1 MAGTPSP
8 MTISTKQLELTQR
21 ATEITEGAFTT
32 LAHLIDLAWLRE
44 AYRQTRKDGASGVDG
59 QTAAE
64 YEQHLEENL
73 SALLDRFKSGC
84 YRAPPVRRVYI
95 PKADGKRRRPIG
107 IPTLE
112 DKILQRAVVMLLEP
126 IYEVQF
132 SDASYG
138 FRPGRSAHQAL
149 DAVWRGTMAHPK
161 GWLIELDIESFFD
174 NVDHKLLQSLV
185 ARRVGDGVVRRII
198 GKWLNAGVMEDGQ
211 LSRPTQGTPQGGVI
225 SPLLANIYLHEV
237 LDRWFEEEVL
247 PRLKSGGFV
256 VRYADDAVLGF
267 AREDD
272 ARRVYAVL
280 EKRFAK
286 FGLKLHPE
294 KTRLIEFKRPAVS
307 DHPRGGPGNSRSFDF
322 LGFTHFWARTRKGG
336 WAVKRKT
343 AKNRLSRA
351 LVNIKQWCR
360 RYRHEPVMWQHAQ
373 LSRKLRGHYA
383 YYGITGNGQ
392 SLVRFLHA
400 VERIWR
406 NWLARRSARAKVLWG
421 RFKAFLKRFPLP
433 PAKIVHSVYVPQSL
447 P

>member
-1 MAGTPSP
+1 

-21 ATEITEGAFTT
+21 ATERSEGAFTT
-32 LAHLIDLAWLRE
+32 LAHFIDLPWLRE
-44 AYRQTRKDGASGVDG
+44 AYRRTRKDGASGVDG
-59 QTAAE
+59 QTASD
-64 YEQHLEENL
+64 YEKHLEENL
-73 SALLDRFKSGC
+73 SALLDRFKSGR

-95 PKADGKRRRPIG
+95 PKADGKRLRPIG

-112 DKILQRAVVMLLEP
+112 DKVLQRAVVMLLEP

-132 SDASYG
+132 SKDSYG

-149 DAVWRGTMAHPK
+149 EAVWRGTMGHPN
-161 GWLIELDIESFFD
+161 GWLIELDIEGFFD
-174 NVDHKLLQSLV
+174 HVDHTILQALV

-198 GKWLNAGVMEDGQ
+198 GKWLNAGVMEDGR
-211 LSRPTQGTPQGGVI
+211 LSHPARGTPQGGVI

-237 LDRWFEEEVL
+237 LDHWFEVDVL
-247 PRLKSGGFV
+247 PRLKSHGFV

-280 EKRFAK
+280 SRRFAK

-294 KTRLIEFKRPAVS
+294 KTRLMEFKRPVVT
-307 DHPRGGPGNSRSFDF
+307 DRPRGGPGNPRSFDF
-322 LGFTHFWARTRKGG
+322 LGFTHYWARTRKGG

-343 AKNRLSRA
+343 AKSRLSRA
-351 LVNIKQWCR
+351 LVAIKHWCR
-360 RYRHEPVMWQHAQ
+360 RYRHEPVLWQHAQ

-383 YYGITGNGQ
+383 YYGITGNGR
-392 SLVRFLHA
+392 LLARFRHA
-400 VERIWR
+400 VERVWR
-406 NWLARRSARAKVLWG
+406 KWLARRSSRAKLLWS
-421 RFKAFLKRFPLP
+421 RFKVFLKQCPLA
-433 PAKIVHSVYVPQSL
+433 PARVVHSTYLSQSS

>member
-1 MAGTPSP
+1 MTGTPGP
-8 MTISTKQLELTQR
+8 VPISTKQLELTQR

-32 LAHLIDLAWLRE
+32 LAHFIDVAWLRE
-44 AYRQTRKDGASGVDG
+44 AYGRTRKDGASGVDG
-59 QTAAE
+59 QTAAD
-64 YEQHLEENL
+64 YERHLEENL
-73 SALLDRFKSGC
+73 AALLDRFKSGR

-95 PKADGKRRRPIG
+95 PKADGKRLRPIG

-112 DKILQRAVVMLLEP
+112 DKVLQRAVVMLLEP

-138 FRPGRSAHQAL
+138 FRPRRSAHQAL
-149 DAVWRGTMAHPK
+149 EAVWRGTMGHPN

-174 NVDHKLLQSLV
+174 NVDHKILQSLV

-198 GKWLNAGVMEDGQ
+198 GKWLNAGVMEEGR
-211 LSRPTQGTPQGGVI
+211 LSHPTRGTPQGGVI

-237 LDRWFEEEVL
+237 LDRWFEEDVL
-247 PRLKSGGFV
+247 PRLKSHGFV

-286 FGLKLHPE
+286 FGLTLHPE
-294 KTRLIEFKRPAVS
+294 KTRLVEFKRPTVS
-307 DHPRGGPGNSRSFDF
+307 ERPRGGPGNSRSFDF
-322 LGFTHFWARTRKGG
+322 LGFTHYWARTRKGG

-351 LVNIKQWCR
+351 LVSIKQWCR
-360 RYRHEPVMWQHAQ
+360 RFRHEPVWWQHAQ

-383 YYGITGNGQ
+383 YYGITGNGRT
-392 SLVRFLHA
+392 LARFLHA

-406 NWLARRSARAKVLWG
+406 NWLERRSSRAKLLWV
-421 RFKAFLKRFPLP
+421 RFNAFLKRHPLP
-433 PAKIVHSVYVPQSL
+433 PARILHSARLSQSL

>member
-1 MAGTPSP
+1 MAGTPGP
-8 MTISTKQLELTQR
+8 TTISTKQLELTQR
-21 ATEITEGAFTT
+21 ATARAEGALTT
-32 LAHLIDLAWLRE
+32 LAHFIDLTWLRE
-44 AYRQTRKDGASGVDG
+44 AYRRTRKDGASGVDG
-59 QTAAE
+59 QTASD
-64 YEQHLEENL
+64 YEQHLEANL
-73 SALLDRFKSGC
+73 SALLERFKSGR
-84 YRAPPVRRVYI
+84 YRAPPVKRVYI
-95 PKADGKRRRPIG
+95 PKADGKRLRPIG

-112 DKILQRAVVMLLEP
+112 DKVLQRAVVMLLEP

-132 SDASYG
+132 SGASYG

-149 DAVWRGTMAHPK
+149 DAVWRGTMGHPN
-161 GWLIELDIESFFD
+161 GWLIELDIEGFFD
-174 NVDHKLLQSLV
+174 HVDHQTLQRLV

-198 GKWLNAGVMEDGQ
+198 GKWLNAGVMEDGR
-211 LSRPTQGTPQGGVI
+211 LSHPARGTPQGGVV

-237 LDRWFEEEVL
+237 LDQWFEADVL
-247 PRLKSGGFV
+247 PRLKSHGFV

-294 KTRLIEFKRPAVS
+294 KTRLMKFSR
-307 DHPRGGPGNSRSFDF
+307 PRGVAHSRSGSDTPRSFDF
-322 LGFTHFWARTRKGG
+322 LGFTHYWARTRKGG

-343 AKNRLSRA
+343 ATNRLSRA
-351 LVNIKQWCR
+351 LVAIKHWCR
-360 RYRHEPVMWQHAQ
+360 RYRHDSVPWQHAQ

-383 YYGITGNGQ
+383 YYGITGNGRT
-392 SLVRFLHA
+392 LVRFRHA

-406 NWLARRSARAKVLWG
+406 NWLARRSARAKLLWS
-421 RFKAFLKRFPLP
+421 RFKAFLKRYPLP
-433 PAKIVHSVYVPQSL
+433 PARVVHSARLSQSS